1 MLKILADESI
11 HQDLIRTLIGA
22 GFNILIANEANL
34 KGASDDSIFNF
45 AVKTKRV
52 LLTFDREFGNFF
64 RFNIRK
70 SAGVVI
76 ILVDRME
83 KKEIIKNTVSF
94 FKNVRQKQKDLK
106 GKLIIISK
114 TKARIRSF

>member
-1 MLKILADESI
+1 MFKILADECI
-11 HQDLIRTLIGA
+11 HQDLIRALIKA
-22 GFNILIANEANL
+22 GFNVLMASEANL
-34 KGASDDSIFNF
+34 KGASDDSVFNY

-64 RFNIRK
+64 RFNIGK

-76 ILVDRME
+76 VLIDRLE
-83 KKEIIKNTVSF
+83 KKEIIKNTRSF
-94 FKNVRQKQKDLK
+94 LKDVKQKDLK
-106 GKLIIISK
+106 GKLVIISK